1 MSGFEI
7 AGLVL
12 GAFPLAILALE
23 KHREVATRLG
33 LFYKIKLEHK
43 KCMDD
48 LVYQQLYLKRHL
60 RKLILPLKV
69 NYDDAKINE
78 LLADPDGPGWKDAT
92 VSAMFE
98 ERLQDSYELYLSY
111 IQSIKETMDRLNHE
125 LAADSDTIQDQV
137 QPSAGKIRVRSQ
149 ESRQFQRY
157 RIKFSNGE
165 AVRNRLFSEL
175 QEYNA
180 KLEQLLESSDKD
192 ASLVRQTTGARTT
205 VMDATLCT
213 FWIQAAKVF
222 RALVTAWTCQCRQQH
237 CAKLQLQHR
246 TTKKKP
252 EFNILFETEGLEPLP
267 WEKRRAKISEGA
279 DQVAAIFETRTA
291 VVPQRSLPL
300 RGPSPTRRTA
310 PPPKSALKAQG
321 PKKSNAVGF
330 LVPPPPA
337 ITVTHV
343 QAAAQLGRNTKI
355 TSLCSSLSQLE
366 KDCCGYLSDD
376 DCRYYVYSEVCE
388 SHGWQTHVTLEDI
401 LKGHTKPRP
410 SRRQRYA
417 ISLIVASSFVQLLET
432 PWLPDSLSKSDI
444 LFFQDDSREGF
455 KLDQPHVTRRFVDRV
470 LVSDGSQPT
479 NLSRSLEELGI
490 LLLELCFGSALEDQ
504 PYRKAYREADGDERM
519 RRGCNLLAAR
529 DWLADVEEE
538 AGIGYSEAIA
548 WCLKG
553 NHSAQG
559 TSGKGWREEML
570 RSVIQPLQSCTDF

>member
-1 MSGFEI
+1 MVRGFRGCAAPRCRSVAPASTDTLQLRYGEAPGNRRRVPRIIRVGAALSFCGEDLAISCSRSIQFQVPHKYRDLCRTAYFSRRQLEEVPAMSGFEI

-137 QPSAGKIRVRSQ
+137 QPSASKTRVRSK

-165 AVRNRLFSEL
+165 AVRNRLFSDL

-246 TTKKKP
+246 TTRKKP

-279 DQVAAIFETRTA
+279 DQVAAMFETRTA

-300 RGPSPTRRTA
+300 RGPSPTPRTA

-321 PKKSNAVGF
+321 PKKSSAVGF
-330 LVPPPPA
+330 LV
-337 ITVTHV
+337 
-343 QAAAQLGRNTKI
+343 
-355 TSLCSSLSQLE
+355 
-366 KDCCGYLSDD
+366 
-376 DCRYYVYSEVCE
+376 
-388 SHGWQTHVTLEDI
+388 
-401 LKGHTKPRP
+401 
-410 SRRQRYA
+410 
-417 ISLIVASSFVQLLET
+417 
-432 PWLPDSLSKSDI
+432 
-444 LFFQDDSREGF
+444 
-455 KLDQPHVTRRFVDRV
+455 
-470 LVSDGSQPT
+470 
-479 NLSRSLEELGI
+479 
-490 LLLELCFGSALEDQ
+490 
-504 PYRKAYREADGDERM
+504 
-519 RRGCNLLAAR
+519 
-529 DWLADVEEE
+529 
-538 AGIGYSEAIA
+538 
-548 WCLKG
+548 
-553 NHSAQG
+553 
-559 TSGKGWREEML
+559 
-570 RSVIQPLQSCTDF
+570 